1 MNILVIEDEK
11 IISNAITRVLTS
23 SGHNVYTLNDG
34 FNVLGKV
41 QEFNPGMIF
50 LDVKMPGRSG
60 LDVLKE
66 IKEFSQDIKV
76 IMMSG
81 YGSAENMDSAKKLGA
96 NDFLKK
102 PFDDIFEIQ
111 RIVERNSNIG
121 V

>member
-11 IISNAITRVLTS
+11 IISSAIIRVLTAC
-23 SGHNVYTLNDG
+23 GHDVHTMDDG
-34 FNVLGKV
+34 FNVMEKIRN
-41 QEFNPGMIF
+41 FNPSIVF

-66 IKEFSQDIKV
+66 IKELAPNTRV

-81 YGSAENMDSAKKLGA
+81 YTSLESIKSAKDLGA
-96 NDFLKK
+96 DDFLKK

-111 RIVERNSNIG
+111 RIVERNI
-121 V
+121 

>member
-23 SGHNVYTLNDG
+23 SGHNVHTLNDG
-34 FNVLGKV
+34 FNVISKI
-41 QEFNPGMIF
+41 QEINPSMVF

-66 IKEFSQDIKV
+66 IKEFSKNIKV
-76 IMMSG
+76 VMMSG
-81 YGSAENMDSAKKLGA
+81 YTSPENIETAVKLGA

-102 PFDDIFEIQ
+102 PFDDIFELQ
-111 RIVERNSNIG
+111 RIVERNL
-121 V
+121 